1 MTPPN
6 SGQPAATHDP
16 ARLPGAS
23 IDVQQFIDNQP
34 FSRFQWI
41 ILILC
46 FLIVASDGFD
56 TAAIGFIAPVLA
68 KEWGVSRAHLG
79 PVMSAALFGLA
90 AGALV
95 AGPLADRLGR
105 KSVLVGSVLCFGGW
119 SVVSAFSTSLE
130 ALTALR
136 FLTGLGLGAAMPNA
150 VTLMSE
156 YAPTRRRS
164 LAVNAMFCGFTLG
177 SSAGGFAAAWLIP
190 HYGWHSVLLVGG
202 IAPLAL
208 AVLLVFCLPE
218 SVRFMVARK
227 APAARIAAAL
237 SRIRPGALRGDERF
251 HVQEAAPADAAPSA
265 MSSLRAILMPR
276 FLSGTVL
283 LWTTY
288 FMGLL
293 IFYLLTSWLPTLFAD
308 AGYPIEKAALITA
321 LFPLGG
327 GIGTLTVGWLMDRG
341 HPWRIVA
348 GTYALTG
355 ALVYAVG
362 HGAGDL
368 FLLGVLVFAAGT
380 CMNGA
385 QSSMPTLAAG
395 FYPTQCRATGVAW
408 MLGIGRFG
416 GIVGALLGAQI
427 LGLGWSFGKI
437 FGLLSLPA
445 FVATAALLIASARP
459 GTAARQA
466 VGLHDAAH

>member
-1 MTPPN
+1 MTPSD
-6 SGQPAATHDP
+6 SGRPAATRDFAP
-16 ARLPGAS
+16 APGPS
-23 IDVQQFIDNQP
+23 VDVQQFIDKQP
-34 FSRFQWI
+34 FSRFQWM
-41 ILILC
+41 ILVLC
-46 FLIVASDGFD
+46 FLIVAADGFD

-68 KEWGVSRAHLG
+68 REWGIARAHLG
-79 PVMSAALFGLA
+79 PVLSAALFGLA

-95 AGPLADRLGR
+95 AGPLADRFGR
-105 KSVLVGSVLCFGGW
+105 KRVLVGSVLCFGGW
-119 SVVSAFSTSLE
+119 STASAFAGSIE

-156 YAPTRRRS
+156 YAPARRRA

-177 SSAGGFAAAWLIP
+177 SSAGGFIAAWLIP
-190 HYGWHSVLLVGG
+190 RHGWQAVLLAGG

-208 AVLLVFCLPE
+208 AVVLMLCLPE
-218 SVRFMVARK
+218 SVRFMMARK
-227 APAARIAAAL
+227 ADAARIAAAL
-237 SRIRPGALRGDERF
+237 SRIRPGALRGGERF
-251 HVQEAAPADAAPSA
+251 HIHEPASSATAA
-265 MSSLRAILMPR
+265 SSLRAILMPG
-276 FLSGTVL
+276 FALGTVL

-293 IFYLLTSWLPTLFAD
+293 IFYLLTSWLPTLISD
-308 AGYPIEKAALITA
+308 AGFPIEKAALVTA

-327 GIGTLTVGWLMDRG
+327 GIGTLAVGWLMDRG
-341 HPWRIVA
+341 HPWRVVA
-348 GTYALTG
+348 FTYALTG

-368 FLLGVLVFAAGT
+368 FLLSVLVFAAGT

-395 FYPTQCRATGVAW
+395 FYPTRCRATGVAW

-416 GIVGALLGAQI
+416 GIAGALLGAHI
-427 LGLGWSFGKI
+427 LSMGWSFGKI

-445 FVATAALLIASARP
+445 FVATAALLAASARSP
-459 GTAARQA
+459 AAR
-466 VGLHDAAH
+466 AAGAMPSGPAA